1 LSRSTLNAA
10 LLLVTALL
18 LPALALAEVLPA
30 DSLVQAV
37 RDQQPAR
44 AMELLAAKADVNATD
59 EDGTTAL
66 QWAVHYGYTDVI
78 DQLLQRKADVRHVND
93 FGATAMSEAAVRADT
108 DVIRKLLKAGADPDS
123 ANGRGQTALMLIA
136 RTANVEAAREL
147 IRKGANVNAIETTRG
162 QTALMWAAAQS
173 QPEMVRELVSRGA
186 KADAIATVAQHQ
198 RQVSGEPRAQHRQS
212 GGYTALLFAARQG
225 CLGCVQALVE
235 QGKAD
240 IELSD
245 PDGITPLN
253 LAVDNFNFDVG
264 AYLLGRGANPNLWD
278 LWGRTPLYLAVDL
291 NTVPRGGRADM
302 ASLDKTTSLKMI
314 ELLLAA
320 RANPNLQLK
329 LFPPY
334 RSVGADRGGDQLLT
348 IGSTPLLRAARA
360 ADIPAIKLLLADGA
374 RTDLPQ
380 IAGVTPLLAAAGLG
394 ASGVDTR
401 GTLRTEPQMIET
413 IQLLLSAGSNV
424 NEVDGQGR
432 TALHGAALGGRN
444 DIVKLLAARGANLQ
458 ARDARGLT
466 PLDYAQGKGAGTG
479 RGQAATVQ
487 EKTAQLLQ
495 QLIAAKQGAQLSS
508 N

>member
-1 LSRSTLNAA
+1 M
-10 LLLVTALL
+10 
-18 LPALALAEVLPA
+18 
-30 DSLVQAV
+30 AV
-37 RDQQPAR
+37 RNQQPTR
-44 AMELLAAKADVNATD
+44 AMELLAAKSDVNATD
-59 EDGTTAL
+59 EDGTSAL
-66 QWAVHYGYTDVI
+66 QWAVHYGYNDLI
-78 DQLLQRKADVRHVND
+78 DLLLKSRADVRHIND
-93 FGATAMSEAAVRADT
+93 YGATAMSEAAVRG
-108 DVIRKLLKAGADPDS
+108 DVGIIRKLLRAGADADS
-123 ANGRGQTALMLIA
+123 ANARGQTALMLVA

-147 IRKGANVNAIETTRG
+147 IRKGATVNAIETTKG
-162 QTALMWAAAQS
+162 QTALMWAAAQG
-173 QPEMVRELVSRGA
+173 QPQMVRELIAHGA
-186 KADAIATVAQHQ
+186 KVDVVSIAPQHQ
-198 RQVSGEPRAQHRQS
+198 RQVSGEPRAQHRPS

-240 IELSD
+240 IEQTD

-253 LAVDNFNFDVG
+253 LAVDNFNFDIG

-302 ASLDKTTSLKMI
+302 ASLDNTSSLRMI
-314 ELLLAA
+314 ELLLGAG
-320 RANPNLQLK
+320 ANPNLQLK

-360 ADIPAIKLLLADGA
+360 ADVPAINLLLAHGA

-380 IAGVTPLLAAAGLG
+380 IAGITPLLAAAGVG

-401 GTLRTEPQMIET
+401 GTLRTEPQMVET
-413 IQLLLSAGSNV
+413 LQLLLAAGSKV
-424 NEVDGQGR
+424 NEVDSQGR
-432 TALHGAALGGRN
+432 TALHGAAQGGR
-444 DIVKLLAARGANLQ
+444 DEIVKLLAAKGADLQ
-458 ARDARGLT
+458 VKDARGFT
-466 PLDYAQGKGAGTG
+466 PLEYAQGKGGGPG

-495 QLIAAKQGAQLSS
+495 QLVAAKQGAQLSS

>member
-1 LSRSTLNAA
+1 VVS
-10 LLLVTALL
+10 
-18 LPALALAEVLPA
+18 
-30 DSLVQAV
+30 
-37 RDQQPAR
+37 
-44 AMELLAAKADVNATD
+44 
-59 EDGTTAL
+59 
-66 QWAVHYGYTDVI
+66 
-78 DQLLQRKADVRHVND
+78 
-93 FGATAMSEAAVRADT
+93 
-108 DVIRKLLKAGADPDS
+108 
-123 ANGRGQTALMLIA
+123 IA
-136 RTANVEAAREL
+136 
-147 IRKGANVNAIETTRG
+147 
-162 QTALMWAAAQS
+162 
-173 QPEMVRELVSRGA
+173 P
-186 KADAIATVAQHQ
+186 QHQ
-198 RQVSGEPRAQHRQS
+198 RQVSGEPRAQHRVS

-235 QGKAD
+235 QGKAN

-253 LAVDNFNFDVG
+253 IAVDNFHFDIG

-314 ELLLAA
+314 ELLLGAG
-320 RANPNLQLK
+320 ANPNLQLK

-334 RSVGADRGGDQLLT
+334 RSVGADRGGDTLLT

-360 ADIPAIKLLLADGA
+360 ADIPAIKLLLTHAA

-380 IAGVTPLLAAAGLG
+380 IAGITPLLAAAGLG

-401 GTLRTEPQMIET
+401 GTLRTEPQMVET
-413 IQLLLSAGSNV
+413 LQLLLAAGAKV
-424 NEVDGQGR
+424 NEVDSQGR
-432 TALHGAALGGRN
+432 TALHGAAQGGRN
-444 DIVKLLAARGANLQ
+444 EIVKLLAAKGADLQ
-458 ARDARGLT
+458 VKDARGFT
-466 PLDYAQGKGAGTG
+466 PLDYAQGKGGGPG

-495 QLIAAKQGAQLSS
+495 QLVAAQQGAQLSS